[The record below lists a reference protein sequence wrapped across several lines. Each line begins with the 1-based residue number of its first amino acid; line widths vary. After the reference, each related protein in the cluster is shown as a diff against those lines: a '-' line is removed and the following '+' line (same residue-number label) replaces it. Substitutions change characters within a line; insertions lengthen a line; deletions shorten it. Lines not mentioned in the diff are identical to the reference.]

1 MKLISYNLEK
11 HRAVEELSGLI
22 RKHHPSAVCVQEA
35 RVPEL
40 PSEIEGL
47 SLVASTPRNRLGL
60 AIYAD
65 KERYEPG
72 DSFMRSFDKTL
83 HDIIAAPAEH
93 RLLGSVLRDRATG
106 EYSVLASFH
115 ASPLT
120 ASNRHRRMQ
129 IVQSLASIESMA
141 PSVPFIMAGDYNYPL
156 FRQDLHRSLAAA
168 GYDLSFSDLG
178 TYRKS
183 IFGGHFDFVTSR
195 GYTVDSVQTLKQKA
209 SDHKPILVSA
219 ERRNELPSNSLE
231 TVEIAAP

>member
-1 MKLISYNLEK
+1 LKLISYNLEK

-22 RKHHPSAVCVQEA
+22 RKHLPEAVCIQEA

-47 SLVASTPRNRLGL
+47 SLVSSTPRNRLGL

-65 KERYEPG
+65 TERYEPG

-93 RLLGSVLRDRATG
+93 RLLGTVLRDRSTG
-106 EYSVLASFH
+106 EDSVVASFH

-120 ASNRHRRMQ
+120 ASNNHRRMQ
-129 IVQSLASIESMA
+129 IVQSLATIESIA
-141 PSVPFIMAGDYNYPL
+141 PEAPFIMAGDYNYPL
-156 FRQDLHRSLAAA
+156 FRQGLHRSLAAA
-168 GYDLSFSDLG
+168 GYDLTFSDLG

-183 IFGGHFDFVTSR
+183 IFGGHFDFITSR
-195 GYTVDSVQTLKQKA
+195 GYSVSSVQTLKQKA

-219 ERRNELPSNSLE
+219 ELRGDFPSDSLE

>member
-22 RKHHPSAVCVQEA
+22 RKHLPEVVCVQEA

-40 PSEIEGL
+40 PAEIQGL
-47 SLVASTPRNRLGL
+47 KLVSSTPRNRLGL

-65 KERYEPG
+65 PERYEAG

-93 RLLGSVLRDRATG
+93 RLLGTVLQDRTTG
-106 EYSVLASFH
+106 DYSVVASFH

-120 ASNRHRRMQ
+120 ASNRHRRIQ
-129 IVQSLASIESMA
+129 IIQSLETIESMA

-156 FRQDLHRSLAAA
+156 FRQDLHRSLATA
-168 GYDLSFSDLG
+168 GYELSFSDLG

-183 IFGGHFDFVTSR
+183 IFGGHFDFITSR
-195 GYTVDSVQTLKQKA
+195 GYAVESVQTLKQKA

-219 ERRNELPSNSLE
+219 ERRSELPSNSLE
-231 TVEIAAP
+231 TVEITAP

>member
-11 HRAVEELSGLI
+11 HRAVEELSGLVRRHEASVLCI
-22 RKHHPSAVCVQEA
+22 QEA

-40 PSEIEGL
+40 PEKIGVL

-65 KERYEPG
+65 TVRYEPG

-93 RLLGSVLRDRATG
+93 RLLGSVLKDRITG
-106 EYSVLASFH
+106 DQFVVASFH

-120 ASNRHRRMQ
+120 ASNNHRKRQ
-129 IVQSLASIESMA
+129 IVQSLSTIESVA
-141 PSVPFIMAGDYNYPL
+141 PGLPFIMAGDYNYPL
-156 FRQDLHRSLAAA
+156 FRQGLSRSLTAA
-168 GYDLSFSDLG
+168 GYDLTFSDLS
-178 TYRKS
+178 TYKRS
-183 IFGGHFDFVTSR
+183 IFGGHFDFITSR
-195 GYTVDSVQTLKQKA
+195 GHSIESVLTLPQGS
-209 SDHKPILVSA
+209 SDHKPILVRA
-219 ERRNELPSNSLE
+219 DRKDGFPGGSLE